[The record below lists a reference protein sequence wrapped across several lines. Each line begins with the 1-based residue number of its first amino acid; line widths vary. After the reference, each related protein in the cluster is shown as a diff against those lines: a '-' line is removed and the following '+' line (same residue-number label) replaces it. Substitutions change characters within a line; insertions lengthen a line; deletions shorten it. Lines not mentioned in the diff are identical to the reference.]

1 MHKHTIN
8 LLTTSKYMGGS
19 IHYYTDDVGK
29 RRPCVI
35 ISHFDQYKYGRPL
48 IIMQVSASAVEY
60 NLPFNFKDNKINY
73 IQLSGI
79 NTVNISQLD
88 SRIEGIISDE
98 LLRILRS
105 LHNVT
110 ITNMIHIDDL
120 ALIVDYINQYNS
132 AINKGIL
139 VNFEKNGP
147 DPEPCFLHKLI
158 NLESVSVIYNNHVYK
173 DMNRLINILETKE
186 EYYITSLYLSTSL
199 NIIEEEAEITAD
211 SAKEPEEEESKSINI
226 WPVTKSDTAI
236 VKPKPNT
243 KVGVSSNPKKK
254 KKKKSASISLDEAK
268 KEIDTNK
275 ETTPSVSKEIL
286 SKLNA
291 IIDNINWRDGESK
304 LDLLVALQM
313 WVDNIE
319 ELSLKET
326 VALTNISYNR
336 VYAAMSKVTSI
347 NEMKDL
353 CLKL

>member
-1 MHKHTIN
+1 MHKHNIN

-35 ISHFDQYKYGRPL
+35 ISHFDQYKFGRPL
-48 IIMQVSASAVEY
+48 IVMQVSASAVDY

-105 LHNVT
+105 LHNVM

-132 AINKGIL
+132 AISKGIL

-147 DPEPCFLHKLI
+147 DSEVCFLHKLI
-158 NLESVSVIYNNHVYK
+158 NLESIGIIYKNYVYK
-173 DMNRLINILETKE
+173 DINRLIEVLNNTD
-186 EYYITSLYLSTSL
+186 EYYTTSLYLSTSL
-199 NIIEEEAEITAD
+199 NIIEEETDKKEEIITELEPD
-211 SAKEPEEEESKSINI
+211 EEKESINI
-226 WPVTKSDTAI
+226 WPVTKSNPI
-236 VKPKPNT
+236 NPIKPNT
-243 KVGVSSNPKKK
+243 RVGASSNPKKK

-268 KEIDTNK
+268 KEIDSDK
-275 ETTPSVSKEIL
+275 ENPSVSKEIL

-304 LDLLVALQM
+304 LDLLIALQM

-319 ELSLKET
+319 ELSLKEI
-326 VALTNISYNR
+326 VNLTNISYNR

>member
-1 MHKHTIN
+1 MHKHSIN

-35 ISHFDQYKYGRPL
+35 ISHFDQYKFGRPL
-48 IIMQVSASAVEY
+48 IIMQVSASAVDY
-60 NLPFNFKDNKINY
+60 NLPFSLKDNKINY

-79 NTVNISQLD
+79 NTVNIAQLD

-105 LHNVT
+105 LHNVM

-132 AINKGIL
+132 AISKKIL
-139 VNFEKNGP
+139 VNYEKNGP

-158 NLESVSVIYNNHVYK
+158 NLESVSVIYNNHIYK

-199 NIIEEEAEITAD
+199 NIIEEDTKREEIIT
-211 SAKEPEEEESKSINI
+211 EPESEEKNSINI
-226 WPVTKSDTAI
+226 WPVTKSNPIAI
-236 VKPKPNT
+236 KPNT
-243 KVGVSSNPKKK
+243 KVGASSNSKKK
-254 KKKKSASISLDEAK
+254 KKKKSPSISLEEAK
-268 KEIDTNK
+268 KEIDSNK
-275 ETTPSVSKEIL
+275 ETPSVSKEIL

-304 LDLLVALQM
+304 LDLLIALQM

-326 VALTNISYNR
+326 VNLTNISYNR